1 MITKTVGEN
10 AAWIEGY
17 ENALQYL
24 QRMGFWQRV
33 LFLFFWKQILTDE
46 TVGKKPHG
54 VDEVD
59 DIIFEAKERADG
71 ACIHCLELKAKGV
84 DPNNH
89 PHLHKQERGGG
100 ES

>member
-1 MITKTVGEN
+1 MITRTVGEN

-33 LFLFFWKQILTDE
+33 FFLFFWKQILTDD
-46 TVGKKPHG
+46 TVGKKQHG

-59 DIIFEAKERADG
+59 DIIHEAKERADG
-71 ACIHCLELKAKGV
+71 ACIHCIELKKKGV
-84 DPNNH
+84 VPENY
-89 PHLHKQERGGG
+89 PHHHEERGGG